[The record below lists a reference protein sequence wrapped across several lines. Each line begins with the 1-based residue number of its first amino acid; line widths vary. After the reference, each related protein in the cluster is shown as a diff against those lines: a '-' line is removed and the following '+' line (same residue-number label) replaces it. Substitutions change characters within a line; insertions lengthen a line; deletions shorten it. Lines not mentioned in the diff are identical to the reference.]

1 MKPQDVAACVAIV
14 ANHPVIGPR
23 YGSAIKDLEIAWTRL
38 IRSPAT
44 VKIAFYGDENP
55 RSPIVAVGFSAFV
68 SDQFVREIKSPPGLW
83 VRPELARRVI
93 SGRSPILSEEQVR
106 EANSS
111 GGINIFCWEGCFD
124 PVQAANFELITCVM
138 NTFVNVHLGYRF
150 KELIGP
156 QMESPWRLNWTLGAG
171 TFFWD
176 YQAGKFRTDLPEHPE
191 DFVDRPH
198 LLGATPALLASRQSE
213 AGPSWVGPFFNY
225 HPPVVFFSPSEQA
238 MLSAALTGET
248 DEQLARSLAAAVP
261 TIKKMW
267 ASCYRRIAERIPD
280 LFLDHLREDCREQ
293 RGKEKR
299 RHLLAYLREHPEE
312 LRPVSRRRTTKR
324 R

>member
-1 MKPQDVAACVAIV
+1 
-14 ANHPVIGPR
+14 
-23 YGSAIKDLEIAWTRL
+23 
-38 IRSPAT
+38 
-44 VKIAFYGDENP
+44 
-55 RSPIVAVGFSAFV
+55 
-68 SDQFVREIKSPPGLW
+68 
-83 VRPELARRVI
+83 
-93 SGRSPILSEEQVR
+93 
-106 EANSS
+106 
-111 GGINIFCWEGCFD
+111 
-124 PVQAANFELITCVM
+124 
-138 NTFVNVHLGYRF
+138 
-150 KELIGP
+150 
-156 QMESPWRLNWTLGAG
+156 
-171 TFFWD
+171 
-176 YQAGKFRTDLPEHPE
+176 
-191 DFVDRPH
+191 
-198 LLGATPALLASRQSE
+198 
-213 AGPSWVGPFFNY
+213 
-225 HPPVVFFSPSEQA
+225 